1 MTDKELVVLE
11 QVAFDLRQGKLFY
24 DNARQGVGDYFFD
37 SIIADIESLR
47 LYAGIHNRHFG
58 LYRMLAKRFPFAIYY
73 DVFETAI
80 VVIAVLDLRRNP
92 IELRKQLNRITHPIK
107 T

>member
-1 MTDKELVVLE
+1 MTSKELVVLE

-24 DNARQGVGDYFFD
+24 DHNQEGIGDYFFD

-47 LYAGIHNRHFG
+47 LYGGIHGKQFG

-73 DVFETAI
+73 DVSETAI
-80 VVIAVLDLRRNP
+80 IVIAVLDLRRNP
-92 IELRKQLNRITHPIK
+92 TWLRKQLNKINKP
-107 T
+107 